1 MWCNKSFQM
10 FSFVNGK
17 KFTIMEGLWKVGN
30 GLLVTIVNVYCSGTL
45 QEKKEVW
52 DEINEYRLN
61 QLSKA

>member
-1 MWCNKSFQM
+1 M